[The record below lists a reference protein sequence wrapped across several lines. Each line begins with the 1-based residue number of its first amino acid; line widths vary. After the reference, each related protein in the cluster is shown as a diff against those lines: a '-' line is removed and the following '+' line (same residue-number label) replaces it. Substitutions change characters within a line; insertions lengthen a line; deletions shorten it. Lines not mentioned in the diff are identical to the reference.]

1 MRFLTAGESHGPALV
16 GIIEGLPAG
25 LKIDVDKINQDLTRR
40 LAGYGRGPRA
50 RKIEK
55 DTVEILSGL
64 WEGRTLGSPLALVIE
79 NLDYKKRGGK
89 LHPDWPA
96 PRPGHADL
104 PGKIRY
110 DFDGY
115 AQVAERASART
126 TAMTVAVG
134 AIAKQLLKQFKVEVW
149 SHTVSVGLVTADVE
163 ATVGKL
169 RRAAGDLRCLDKAA
183 EKLMC
188 SEIDVAKKAGTTLGG
203 AFEVIA
209 FGFPAGLGT
218 YVHPD
223 RKLDAR
229 IASAVMSI
237 PAVKAV
243 EFGSAIAASMCNGQI
258 AHDELLPDG
267 NGSYIRESNIAG
279 GLEGGITN
287 GENIC
292 VTGFVKPISTQKA
305 GLHSVNM
312 KTGKAVKADYV
323 RSDTCVVPAAGIVGE
338 AVVAWELATELQS
351 VLGDVTLKQMK
362 LRYRNMVKK

>member
-25 LKIDVDKINQDLTRR
+25 LKIDIDKINNELIRR
-40 LAGYGRGPRA
+40 QAGYGRGPRA

-55 DTVEILSGL
+55 DRVEILSGL
-64 WEGRTLGSPLALVIE
+64 WKDKTLGSPLALMIT
-79 NLDYKKRGGK
+79 NLDYAKRGGK

-110 DFDGY
+110 DYDGY
-115 AQVAERASART
+115 AQVAERASARS
-126 TAMTVAVG
+126 TAMTVAIG
-134 AIAKQLLKQFKVEVW
+134 AIAKQLLKQFKVEVL
-149 SHTVSVGLVTADVE
+149 SHTVSVGMITADAE
-163 ATVGKL
+163 ATLTKL
-169 RRAAGDLRCLDKAA
+169 RRAASNLRCLDKNA

-188 SEIDVAKKAGTTLGG
+188 NEIDIAEKAGATLGG

-209 FGFPAGLGT
+209 FGMPAGVGT

-223 RKLDAR
+223 RKLDAK
-229 IASAVMSI
+229 IASAVMSV
-237 PAVKAV
+237 PSVKAV
-243 EFGSAIAASMCNGQI
+243 EFGSAIAASICNGQI
-258 AHDELLPDG
+258 AHDELFPDG

-292 VTGFVKPISTQKA
+292 ITGFVKPISTQKA
-305 GLHSVNM
+305 GLHS
-312 KTGKAVKADYV
+312 
-323 RSDTCVVPAAGIVGE
+323 
-338 AVVAWELATELQS
+338 
-351 VLGDVTLKQMK
+351 
-362 LRYRNMVKK
+362 